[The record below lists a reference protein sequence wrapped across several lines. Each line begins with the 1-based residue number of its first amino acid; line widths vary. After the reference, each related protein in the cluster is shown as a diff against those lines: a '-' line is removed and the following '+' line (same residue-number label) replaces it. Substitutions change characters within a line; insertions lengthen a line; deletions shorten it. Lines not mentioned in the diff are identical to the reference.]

1 MRISDW
7 SSDVCSSDL
16 LGERIVTQIQYA
28 PPDFEQDLAAH
39 LGSAF
44 SLTPT
49 LLQSTYFRG
58 HNRDARIENLYFTGA
73 GTHPG
78 AGIPGVVASAKA
90 TSSLILGDRTSVV
103 SGKRVSVRVDRGG
116 GLIIKKKKEK
126 KNRN

>member
-90 TSSLILGDRTSVV
+90 PSRLILGAFRIRTAAARDPGARDPIFPGPDDPAGQDRQ
-103 SGKRVSVRVDRGG
+103 RA
-116 GLIIKKKKEK
+116 
-126 KNRN
+126 